1 MPAPDDNMPDI
12 VALIPSAGRAT
23 RIAPLPCSKEI
34 FPLGLA
40 HLEKTG
46 SVRPKVVCHYL
57 LEKMRLAGAKKGFI
71 IVRHGKWDIPGYCGS
86 GSFVDMDLAYLL
98 VESSL
103 GPPYS
108 VDQAYPFVQHARI
121 VFGFPD
127 ILFQPDD
134 VFIRLLEKHKMTHA
148 DVVLGLFPTRD
159 HQQMDMVQTQD
170 DGRVAAMYLKPE
182 RTDLCFAWV
191 CAVWSEKFTGF
202 MHDYLHG
209 VSPGLS
215 AETANVVDAK
225 GGVPRIGEISVGHVL
240 QAALKQGIHIQSVAF
255 PTGSYIDI
263 GTPEGLNKALLA
275 VLTEGN
281 SVSS

>member
-1 MPAPDDNMPDI
+1 M
-12 VALIPSAGRAT
+12 
-23 RIAPLPCSKEI
+23 
-34 FPLGLA
+34 
-40 HLEKTG
+40 
-46 SVRPKVVCHYL
+46 
-57 LEKMRLAGAKKGFI
+57 
-71 IVRHGKWDIPGYCGS
+71 
-86 GSFVDMDLAYLL
+86 DMDLAYLL
-98 VESSL
+98 VETSL

-159 HQQMDMVQTQD
+159 HRQMDMVQTQK
-170 DGRVAAMYLKPE
+170 DGRVAAMYLKPD

-191 CAVWSEKFTGF
+191 CAVWSEGFTRF
-202 MHDYLHG
+202 MHDYLQG
-209 VSPGLS
+209 ASSGLS
-215 AETANVVDAK
+215 MESPDVVDTKSGAS
-225 GGVPRIGEISVGHVL
+225 RIGEVSVGHVL

-263 GTPEGLNKALLA
+263 GTPEGLNKALFT
-275 VLTEGN
+275 VLTERI